1 MDMRKYGKVKVL
13 CSAAAGALAVSGAS
27 FAQGTGVDVS
37 SVTTA
42 LTAAAAAI
50 ATVGVAWLAMTVG
63 ARVYKWV
70 KSAI

>member
-1 MDMRKYGKVKVL
+1 MKFKLKKIAGVGLVSVGMVS
-13 CSAAAGALAVSGAS
+13 SAA
-27 FAQGTGVDVS
+27 FAQGTGGVDVS
-37 SVTTA
+37 SVTAA

-50 ATVGVAWLAMTVG
+50 ATIGVAWLAMTVG